1 MKDQYTFFFSDIVGY
16 SKMIQKDEELAINLL
31 EEHNRLLTKIIDSHD
46 GKVVKFIGDSVF
58 AQFHSPD
65 KACKAGLKIQIN
77 LKERNKLCRQ
87 EEHINIRLGIHM
99 GSAVEKDDDL
109 FGNDI
114 NIASRI
120 EGICQSGS
128 VFISSTVFE
137 NLSQSSNVH
146 ARKLQYIKLKNI
158 YQPQTLYK
166 LYQSKNEKNSDTTVQ
181 LLETLIEN
189 GVSFIDKED
198 ILEYDKKSIGILL
211 FESLGDDYYGYGLTN
226 DLINDFDKINKIY
239 VTDIQDVLRYKSSSL
254 SLIDIARKLQVDNIL
269 DGVCRI
275 ENDRIFLSIRMLNI
289 TTGKT
294 LWKEELCEPL
304 FNINLLKANVIKK
317 VLEILNV
324 QVPVFILDKMLIGMT
339 NDPAAYELY
348 QQGLYKIEVIRN
360 KDEYPQAR
368 KLFQQ
373 ALEKDQNFVESLAQ
387 YAITSNKMGFFEKAE
402 EMIDKA
408 LDKADEKNNDLGK
421 AKTLDSMGIIYKSW
435 NKYKKATACFEKAL
449 KIQVKYEDQLAEAK
463 TLTNL
468 SECYINL
475 QEPDKGI
482 EVLKRSIYLK
492 EKLDKDNLL
501 ATSYGQLGSAFR
513 NKLHYDNAINNFRKA
528 LGKFTRQNNEYYTG
542 RVMVLLARCY
552 CDIGDSIK
560 ALDYLENAENICIK
574 FGESH
579 ILGRIKWIRGRIL
592 RSKNKYKKAID
603 QFEQSIAYFKEGE
616 LRKPIIESLMEIMI
630 IQIASGQID
639 SLPKLTSEYSKIAE
653 KLSDSDKYLG
663 FLDCIHY
670 LLYVH
675 NGTTENINLND
686 IEIFLEDM
694 SLSEEKYI
702 GWWILCKASRIENN
716 NDRKRNYHSK
726 ASEIIHQ
733 LADIIGND
741 TYKESFLKKHPII
754 DIIKY

>member
-31 EEHNRLLTKIIDSHD
+31 EEHNRLLTKIIDSYD

-65 KACKAGLKIQIN
+65 KACKAGLKIQNN

-87 EEHINIRLGIHM
+87 EEQINIRLGIHM
-99 GSAVEKDDDL
+99 GNAVEKDDDL
-109 FGNDI
+109 FGHDI

-128 VFISSTVFE
+128 VFISSSVFE
-137 NLSQSSNVH
+137 NLSSPLDFYT
-146 ARKLQYIKLKNI
+146 RKIEYIKLKNI
-158 YQPQTLYK
+158 SVPLSLYK
-166 LYQSKNEKNSDTTVQ
+166 LYENHNQKKSETTIQ
-181 LLETLIEN
+181 LMETLVEN
-189 GVSFIDKED
+189 GVACIDKKD
-198 ILEYDKKSIGILL
+198 ILEYEKQSIGVLL
-211 FESLGDDYYGYGLTN
+211 FESLGDDFYGYGLTN

-239 VTDIQDVLRYKSSSL
+239 VADIQDVLRYKSSSL

-275 ENDRIFLSIRMLNI
+275 EDDRIFLSIRMLDI

-294 LWKEELCEPL
+294 LWKEELSESL
-304 FNINLLKANVIKK
+304 ININLLKASIIKK
-317 VLEILNV
+317 ILEILNV

-348 QQGLYKIEVIRN
+348 HQGLYKIEVIRN

-373 ALEKDQNFVESLAQ
+373 ALGKDQNFVEALAQ
-387 YAITSNKMGFFEKAE
+387 YAITSNKMGFFEEAE

-421 AKTLDSMGIIYKSW
+421 AKALDSMGIIYKSW

-468 SECYINL
+468 SACYINL
-475 QEPDKGI
+475 QNPNKGI
-482 EVLKRSIYLK
+482 EVLTRSIYLK
-492 EKLDKDNLL
+492 EKLDKDNLI
-501 ATSYGQLGSAFR
+501 ATSFAQLGSAYR
-513 NKLHYDNAINNFRKA
+513 NKLNYDNAINNFRKA
-528 LGKFTRQNNEYYTG
+528 MGKFTRQNNEYYAG

-579 ILGRIKWIRGRIL
+579 IL
-592 RSKNKYKKAID
+592 
-603 QFEQSIAYFKEGE
+603 
-616 LRKPIIESLMEIMI
+616 
-630 IQIASGQID
+630 
-639 SLPKLTSEYSKIAE
+639 
-653 KLSDSDKYLG
+653 
-663 FLDCIHY
+663 
-670 LLYVH
+670 
-675 NGTTENINLND
+675 
-686 IEIFLEDM
+686 
-694 SLSEEKYI
+694 
-702 GWWILCKASRIENN
+702 
-716 NDRKRNYHSK
+716 
-726 ASEIIHQ
+726 
-733 LADIIGND
+733 
-741 TYKESFLKKHPII
+741 
-754 DIIKY
+754 